1 MRNSSVSE
9 ETAFKKAV
17 FDLIKELEAESR
29 ANPDS
34 TDSSDLHTIRKV
46 VSMLYETF
54 FSDSSSGKTVK
65 DRLFSSSDSS
75 SDKAVKDRLFSSSDS
90 SSGKAVKDK
99 LLSRSDSSSNRID
112 KEKHY
117 SRNLNMPV
125 ENLPGTPEEAEKWG
139 WDDSV
144 AADCHQFTSPD
155 KSNIKFVSPDERSE
169 AIFTSEGI
177 LVTAPEDYGTYNF
190 AAPNEDPVG
199 HFNLDVLPWLI
210 WGNEEADSTTMSM
223 RLRAFVVDGGKHVV
237 ESHIKSEE
245 PKQAS
250 SYSEQIMAQPEQS
263 GAGQRQQLAQPE
275 QSGAGQR
282 QQLAQPELAGGESG
296 KQLTR
301 QERIACEK
309 LYYAIGRGQEDEVMR
324 LLSHGAQIN
333 ALRSE
338 NPVLKMVDFE
348 NIYPIEKACKTS
360 FEMASLLLDEGARA
374 DVVDPHE
381 MSTPLIFALSEN
393 YEKRFELAFRL
404 IGCGVD
410 IEQVDSNRRTALN
423 RAAVIFPADGEGA
436 RATELELMKY
446 LLEHCDIE
454 SVIKRSGTNP
464 LVEAAR
470 FDNIPVMEYILDN
483 NLIDINR
490 TSAGFT
496 PLMKAVLANCE
507 TAVRLLIERG
517 ADTTILSPGAKTA
530 ADYAV
535 MRGNEPIKAL
545 L

>member
-1 MRNSSVSE
+1 
-9 ETAFKKAV
+9 
-17 FDLIKELEAESR
+17 
-29 ANPDS
+29 
-34 TDSSDLHTIRKV
+34 
-46 VSMLYETF
+46 
-54 FSDSSSGKTVK
+54 
-65 DRLFSSSDSS
+65 
-75 SDKAVKDRLFSSSDS
+75 
-90 SSGKAVKDK
+90 
-99 LLSRSDSSSNRID
+99 
-112 KEKHY
+112 
-117 SRNLNMPV
+117 
-125 ENLPGTPEEAEKWG
+125 
-139 WDDSV
+139 
-144 AADCHQFTSPD
+144 
-155 KSNIKFVSPDERSE
+155 
-169 AIFTSEGI
+169 
-177 LVTAPEDYGTYNF
+177 
-190 AAPNEDPVG
+190 
-199 HFNLDVLPWLI
+199 
-210 WGNEEADSTTMSM
+210 
-223 RLRAFVVDGGKHVV
+223 
-237 ESHIKSEE
+237 
-245 PKQAS
+245 
-250 SYSEQIMAQPEQS
+250 
-263 GAGQRQQLAQPE
+263 
-275 QSGAGQR
+275 
-282 QQLAQPELAGGESG
+282 
-296 KQLTR
+296 
-301 QERIACEK
+301 
-309 LYYAIGRGQEDEVMR
+309 MR